1 MKEIKSLKDSRIQLA
16 QQLSTR
22 KGRIES
28 GKFLIE
34 GLEAIQWALEAD
46 ISIDYILLHNK
57 IELPDNIPPHI
68 DVFHVSD
75 GLLKKVTGTKH
86 LVPVVAVGQNNKKK
100 ETTNFEIVL
109 DNLQDYGNIGT
120 IIRTCHAFGIRSI
133 TGTENNFDL
142 FHRKTIDAS
151 RGKVFSTHYK
161 KFDSPTETIN
171 FLKQNNYFIITTTP
185 YGNRVQS
192 LTDIPDKPVALVVG
206 NETTGAAEEFIKN
219 ADITI
224 QIPMHSNVESLNVG
238 VATGISIYELKLKQA
253 IGMIEKKIKSTL
265 GREINVLGMLIQQA
279 LDKELTKV
287 SEFTSKQII
296 FMMVLKC
303 DLTMNIVDIQKQ
315 FGLTDN
321 EINDFITPLIKKGY
335 IKNDN
340 QTTYSMTEMGIETL
354 GKLWTIIENTENK
367 ITKGISEQD
376 MKILQDLLK
385 KLKANC
391 IEIIDQHKG

>member
-1 MKEIKSLKDSRIQLA
+1 
-16 QQLSTR
+16 
-22 KGRIES
+22 
-28 GKFLIE
+28 
-34 GLEAIQWALEAD
+34 
-46 ISIDYILLHNK
+46 
-57 IELPDNIPPHI
+57 
-68 DVFHVSD
+68 
-75 GLLKKVTGTKH
+75 
-86 LVPVVAVGQNNKKK
+86 
-100 ETTNFEIVL
+100 
-109 DNLQDYGNIGT
+109 
-120 IIRTCHAFGIRSI
+120 
-133 TGTENNFDL
+133 
-142 FHRKTIDAS
+142 
-151 RGKVFSTHYK
+151 
-161 KFDSPTETIN
+161 
-171 FLKQNNYFIITTTP
+171 
-185 YGNRVQS
+185 
-192 LTDIPDKPVALVVG
+192 
-206 NETTGAAEEFIKN
+206 
-219 ADITI
+219 
-224 QIPMHSNVESLNVG
+224 
-238 VATGISIYELKLKQA
+238 
-253 IGMIEKKIKSTL
+253 MIEKKIKSTL